1 MLIRLFNAFVKI
13 TGFPAAFFCFR
24 TKVYYEDKS
33 VQSRRIKGP
42 AILIS
47 NHTAVYDYAVYLFVF
62 FFRTL
67 RVQMAELLFERKVLG
82 RFLKMLGGIFVD
94 RNTHDFGFVSKS
106 LDLLKK
112 GWVVGVFPESR
123 IPLPDE
129 ERPLPF
135 KTSAAYLALTSG
147 VPVIP
152 IYTNGSYF
160 RKERA
165 RVVIGTP
172 IDVPSLEDPALSEKE
187 NLARVT
193 EAMREKIISLRK
205 ICHEQSGKK

>member
-24 TKVYYEDKS
+24 TKVYYENKT

-47 NHTAVYDYAVYLFVF
+47 NHTSVFDYAVYLFVF
-62 FFRTL
+62 FLRTL
-67 RVQMAELLFERKVLG
+67 RVQMAELLFQKKVLG
-82 RFLKMLGGIFVD
+82 PFLRMLGGIFVD
-94 RNTHDFGFVSKS
+94 RNTHDFGFISKS

-123 IPLPDE
+123 IPLPEE

-135 KTSAAYLALTSG
+135 KTSAAYLALASG

-152 IYTNGSYF
+152 VYTNGSYF
-160 RKERA
+160 KKKRA
-165 RVVIGTP
+165 EVLIGTP
-172 IDVPSLEDPALSEKE
+172 IDVRAIEDPALSEKE

-193 EAMREKIISLRK
+193 NAMREKIISLEK
-205 ICHEQSGKK
+205 LYHEQSEK

>member
-24 TKVYYEDKS
+24 MKVYYENKA

-47 NHTAVYDYAVYLFVF
+47 NHTSVFDYAVYLFVF
-62 FFRTL
+62 FLRTL
-67 RVQMAELLFERKVLG
+67 RVQMAELLFEKKVLG
-82 RFLKMLGGIFVD
+82 PFLRMLGGIFVD
-94 RNTHDFGFVSKS
+94 RNTHDFGFISKS

-135 KTSAAYLALTSG
+135 KTSAAYLALASG

-152 IYTNGSYF
+152 VYTNGSYF
-160 RKERA
+160 KKKRA
-165 RVVIGTP
+165 EVVIGTP
-172 IDVPSLEDPALSEKE
+172 IDVRSLEDPALSEKE

-193 EAMREKIISLRK
+193 NALRKKIISLEK
-205 ICHEQSGKK
+205 FYHEQSEKK

>member
-47 NHTAVYDYAVYLFVF
+47 NHTAVYDYAIYLFVF

-82 RFLKMLGGIFVD
+82 RFLKTLGGIFVD

-123 IPLPDE
+123 IPLPGE

-135 KTSAAYLALTSG
+135 KTSAAYLALASG

-152 IYTNGSYF
+152 VYTNGSYF

-165 RVVIGTP
+165 RVVIGMP
-172 IDVPSLEDPALSEKE
+172 IDIHSLEDPALSEKE

>member
-24 TKVYYEDKS
+24 TKVYYENKA

-47 NHTAVYDYAVYLFVF
+47 NHTSVFDYAVYLFVF
-62 FFRTL
+62 FLRTL
-67 RVQMAELLFERKVLG
+67 RVQMAELLFQKKVLG
-82 RFLKMLGGIFVD
+82 PFLRMLGGIFVD
-94 RNTHDFGFVSKS
+94 RNTHDFGFISKS

-123 IPLPDE
+123 IPLPEE

-135 KTSAAYLALTSG
+135 KTSAAYLALASG

-152 IYTNGSYF
+152 VYTNGSYF
-160 RKERA
+160 KKKRA
-165 RVVIGTP
+165 EVLIGTP
-172 IDVPSLEDPALSEKE
+172 IDVRAIEDPALSEKE

-193 EAMREKIISLRK
+193 NAMREKIISLEK
-205 ICHEQSGKK
+205 LYHEQSEK

>member
-82 RFLKMLGGIFVD
+82 RFLKTLGGIFVD

-123 IPLPDE
+123 IPLPGE

-135 KTSAAYLALTSG
+135 KTSAAYLALASG

-152 IYTNGSYF
+152 VYTNGFYF

-165 RVVIGTP
+165 RVVIGMP
-172 IDVPSLEDPALSEKE
+172 IDIHSLEDPALSEKE